1 MEPPALLRQYLP
13 QIYGAAYP
21 YAISCVHSQQ
31 QVAREAL
38 CGGVVHRL
46 IPSELSSLHVRLV
59 TLQQSCYHIIDV
71 QQMITDHRDSCSGDD
86 AKLVH

>member
-1 MEPPALLRQYLP
+1 MEPPALLKQYLP

-21 YAISCVHSQQ
+21 YVISCVHSQQ

-46 IPSELSSLHVRLV
+46 IPSELSNLRVRLV
-59 TLQQSCYHIIDV
+59 KLQSWYHIINV